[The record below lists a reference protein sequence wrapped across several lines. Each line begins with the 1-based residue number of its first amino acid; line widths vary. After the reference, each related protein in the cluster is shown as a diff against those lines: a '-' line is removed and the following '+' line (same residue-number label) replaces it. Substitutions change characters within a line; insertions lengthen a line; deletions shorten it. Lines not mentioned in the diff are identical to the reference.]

1 LKKQPEIRTFQFVP
15 GYGVLPI
22 IFGMKPE
29 AVQQALGAKPMRTQ
43 RSDLLP
49 GQIREEYDGFIGVDY
64 DKHGNAC
71 NVAFLP
77 KMAEVVFEGRRL
89 VSQSRV
95 FNPLRTLYRFDKFP
109 VEYMG
114 FIIFP
119 GIGAAVTG
127 YHDGAVSQR
136 AINLF
141 KPGSWEVERAQ
152 PIDLSRFA

>member
-1 LKKQPEIRTFQFVP
+1 LKKQQKIRTFRFVP

-22 IFGMKPE
+22 LFGMKPE
-29 AVQQALGAKPMRTQ
+29 AVQQALGAKPMRIQ

-49 GQIREEYDGFIGVDY
+49 GHIREDYEGFIGVDY
-64 DKHGNAC
+64 DKDGSAY

-77 KMAEVVFEGRRL
+77 KMVEVLFEGRRL

-95 FNPLRTLYRFDKFP
+95 LNPLRTLYRFDNSP
-109 VEYMG
+109 VEYVG
-114 FIIFP
+114 FVIFP

-141 KPGSWEVERAQ
+141 KPGSWEIEKAQ